1 MKRNKKQKKQ
11 EIGTHSRTYM
21 KKMTGKKTE
30 RERKGKMKRMRNEW
44 EKKGENKKEKEGG
57 RKINKKDMMSE
68 GKKKGEKSQKGKP
81 RTWYGGSPATGS
93 YLYPSEFARL

>member
-1 MKRNKKQKKQ
+1 MN
-11 EIGTHSRTYM
+11 
-21 KKMTGKKTE
+21 
-30 RERKGKMKRMRNEW
+30 

-81 RTWYGGSPATGS
+81 RP
-93 YLYPSEFARL
+93 